1 MSANRTIAILTV
13 VILCAAHGLVANGG
27 AGAGQEAAANSN
39 IGPSLGKW
47 EFTGKDNTGL
57 VWTGTL
63 TIEKLDPTRF
73 DATKYYADCSLDVQS
88 PDPSKGTRGVEAPCT
103 YDPSTR
109 AVSFSTGVS
118 LTHLYTAVLSR
129 DGKSLTGGKWT
140 ESKEATVVRSG
151 EWSAKLAAR

>member
-13 VILCAAHGLVANGG
+13 VILCAAHGLVANDG

-39 IGPSLGKW
+39 NGPSLGKW

-63 TIEKLDPTRF
+63 SIEKLDANRF
-73 DATKYYADCSLDVQS
+73 DVKKYFALCSLDVQS

-103 YDPSTR
+103 YEPSTR

-118 LTHLYTAVLSR
+118 VTHLYTAVLSR
-129 DGKSLTGGKWT
+129 DGKTLTGGKWT
-140 ESKEATVVRSG
+140 ESKEATVIRSG